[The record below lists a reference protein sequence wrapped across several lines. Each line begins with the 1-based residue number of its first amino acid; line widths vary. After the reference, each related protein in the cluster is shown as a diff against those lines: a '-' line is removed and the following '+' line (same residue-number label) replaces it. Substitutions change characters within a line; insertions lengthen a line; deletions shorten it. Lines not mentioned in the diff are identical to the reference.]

1 MKSMEHHV
9 RLKNTELF
17 QIRDGNHIYTGPNQ
31 SWFQKRFQKMAGCGP
46 TSCSNMIWY
55 LSQTKEEYKGG
66 GFVSFSSLPICDL

>member
-1 MKSMEHHV
+1 MEHHV

-66 GFVSFSSLPICDL
+66 GFVSFSYLPICDL